1 MSPEPEYSVLDQ
13 YIYKTRPVR
22 IVIVGAGLT
31 GIAAVYKLD
40 TKFKDLDITY
50 QIYEKNHDVGGTW
63 LENRY
68 PGCACDVPAHSV
80 LIPLSCSPVHPCQ
93 LPSPFHLT
101 CCCGADCKYTY
112 SWEGNPEWTRFYAGR
127 KEIWTY
133 YKSLSNKYGVDKHT
147 RFHSRV
153 LSATWN
159 HSLYR
164 YELEIEDVK
173 TGEKIQDH
181 AEVLINASGWLK

>member
-13 YIYKTRPVR
+13 YTYKTRPVR

-31 GIAAVYKLD
+31 GIAAVHKLD

-80 LIPLSCSPVHPCQ
+80 R
-93 LPSPFHLT
+93 SPFSSLS
-101 CCCGADCKYTY
+101 ADFLLIENYTY
-112 SWEGNPEWTRFYAGR
+112 SWEGNPKWSRFYA
-127 KEIWTY
+127 
-133 YKSLSNKYGVDKHT
+133 
-147 RFHSRV
+147 
-153 LSATWN
+153 
-159 HSLYR
+159 
-164 YELEIEDVK
+164 
-173 TGEKIQDH
+173 
-181 AEVLINASGWLK
+181 